1 MLYKFKKNNIKIFN
15 MLINIVIMIILLTM
29 ATIIG
34 FIFSKVEIL
43 ETNIVIIYILFV
55 FFISVFTRN
64 YIYGII
70 GSILSIFLYNF
81 FFTIPYYTFR
91 LYNYGY
97 IVTFA
102 VMVITSTITSILTM
116 KLQQIAIVAKEKEK
130 ESSALYQLSNRLAD
144 AESVDDIA
152 SFAVKIVSDS
162 FGCLSNCICFDEKGN
177 PEKSYIQ
184 QKNNNEQVRISID
197 NLEELKKRMNN
208 LLLDHD
214 EDSEY
219 FNYPIRNNK
228 KIFAVIRIPIDKAK
242 HLTEYQKRLLHSI
255 IESTSIA
262 MEGFILS
269 QEESRIRTNAEQEK
283 YRSNLLRSISHDLR
297 TPLSGIIGTSEILMD
312 ISKDDEK
319 KYNLSKEIN
328 ESAEWLHSLVENIL
342 NLTRIQE
349 GKLTMNK
356 TIESIDDIIGVSI
369 AIIEKRYSNR
379 IIEVQLSEKP
389 LFIEIDAKLINQ
401 VLVNLLDNAV
411 KHTKQDDIVGIKILE
426 DNTNIQI
433 IVYDEGS
440 GISKKDLPNIFQSF
454 YTSFAKQSADK
465 EKGVGLGLAICESVI
480 KAHDGTIIARNR
492 NKKGAEFIITLPLK
506 GENNE

>member
-1 MLYKFKKNNIKIFN
+1 MLDKIKKNNVKIFN

-29 ATIIG
+29 ATLIG

-55 FFISVFTRN
+55 FFISVFTKN
-64 YIYGII
+64 YVYGII

-102 VMVITSTITSILTM
+102 VMVITSTITSMLTM
-116 KLQQIAIVAKEKEK
+116 KLQKVAIVAKEKEK

-144 AESVDDIA
+144 AESIDDIA
-152 SFAVKIVSDS
+152 GFAVKIVSDS
-162 FGCLSNCICFDEKGN
+162 FGCLANCICFDDNNN
-177 PEKSYIQ
+177 PEKFYIQ
-184 QKNNNEQVRISID
+184 QKNENEQVRISLD
-197 NLEELKKRMNN
+197 DCEELKKRMNN

-228 KIFAVIRIPIDKAK
+228 KIFCVLRIPYDKAK
-242 HLTEYQKRLLHSI
+242 YLSEYQKRLLHSI

-262 MEGFILS
+262 MERFILS
-269 QEESRIRTNAEQEK
+269 QEEARIRTNAEQEK

-319 KYNLSKEIN
+319 KFNLSKEIN

-349 GKLTMNK
+349 GRLTMNK
-356 TIESIDDIIGVSI
+356 TIESIEDIIGVSVS
-369 AIIEKRYSNR
+369 IIEKRYNNR
-379 IIEVQLSEKP
+379 LIEVQLSEKP
-389 LFIEIDAKLINQ
+389 LFVEIDAKLINQ

-411 KHTKQDDIVGIKILE
+411 KHTKENETIGIKILE
-426 DNTNIQI
+426 DNSNIQV
-433 IVYDEGS
+433 IVYDEGT
-440 GISKKDLPNIFQSF
+440 GISNDDLPNIFQSF
-454 YTSFAKQSADK
+454 YTTSKESADK

-480 KAHDGTIIARNR
+480 KAHNGTITAKNR
-492 NKKGAEFIITLPLK
+492 NKKGAEFIITLPIK